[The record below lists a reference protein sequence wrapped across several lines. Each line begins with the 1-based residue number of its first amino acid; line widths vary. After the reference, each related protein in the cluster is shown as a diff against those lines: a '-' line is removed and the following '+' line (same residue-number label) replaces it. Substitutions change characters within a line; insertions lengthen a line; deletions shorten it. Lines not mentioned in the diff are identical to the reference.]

1 MRIKEIMNNKADLF
15 NKYIQ
20 QLREYNQND
29 LSQYIDEE
37 GDLSCPSELDE
48 IFDNFFQLLLDSI
61 KEYESLDFLKS
72 VEHKESE
79 EKFWD
84 FITDYCQ
91 DFLTFYKEISFFIEL
106 DENQFDYC
114 TKTVFQN
121 YILFNDDIEEIEGF
135 TKSEIRKIIKI
146 LNTFVEIA
154 IDSRPS
160 KTQFESIVTNVYA
173 LHSSQAE
180 RVWDLINNNR
190 VELQNKLIMKKLNTI
205 LKKLN

>member
-1 MRIKEIMNNKADLF
+1 MNNKADLF